1 MERLLPGIVQ
11 TVCLCLATVDPHW
24 FLSRPR
30 VLKNPNFQ
38 INFMPR
44 FMCRRDL
51 GKGPCGTVR
60 VMREMICCMDHWEK
74 QTSQSLTTF
83 CFCYLMS
90 FFSIPFWSPDVNP
103 VLLCVCMCISVTH
116 ISFRCLCT
124 AAVCKWYHPVAV
136 MNLENLARQIEIE
149 VMKIASDRH
158 YFFSLRSITKWQA
171 MIDNLLSVAAGW
183 LLNVNS
189 VVLSISLHFTI
200 DFCYSNENIFTQCSL
215 YFYITFIVQ
224 TNSRHNRLSIS
235 SCSFIS

>member
-1 MERLLPGIVQ
+1 MYSGNGTPSSRYCANSVSMLGYNWSPLIFIKAPC
-11 TVCLCLATVDPHW
+11 TVKSW
-24 FLSRPR
+24 FSDKFYAE
-30 VLKNPNFQ
+30 V
-38 INFMPR
+38 I
-44 FMCRRDL
+44 CRRDL

-60 VMREMICCMDHWEK
+60 VMREMIFCMDHWEK

-103 VLLCVCMCISVTH
+103 VLLCVHVHQCDTHFISVFMH
-116 ISFRCLCT
+116 CCWLQEVPSSCSDE
-124 AAVCKWYHPVAV
+124 PGD
-136 MNLENLARQIEIE
+136 LARRIEIE

-189 VVLSISLHFTI
+189 VVLSISLHFPYNW
-200 DFCYSNENIFTQCSL
+200 FL
-215 YFYITFIVQ
+215 LLKWKHFYTV
-224 TNSRHNRLSIS
+224 
-235 SCSFIS
+235 